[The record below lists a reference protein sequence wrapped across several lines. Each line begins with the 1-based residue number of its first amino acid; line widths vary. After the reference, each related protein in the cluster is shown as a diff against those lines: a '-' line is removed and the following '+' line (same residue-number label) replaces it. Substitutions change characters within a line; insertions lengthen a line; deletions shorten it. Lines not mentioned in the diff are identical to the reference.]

1 MKRQASI
8 IMAAAMLT
16 ALAGCGNSFS
26 ISTDSEQTDAVTT
39 TDTSVSETTVTTDTT
54 TTAGTA
60 DTTTAAATTVK
71 AETTTAVQTTAPPAA
86 TQPVTEPP
94 KQVQKQEKVWE
105 INGVRITL
113 PAGWDGFARTE
124 NDMLQ
129 FVPTKNSSGFG
140 YEFFSV
146 KLLDAFELVKS
157 AEGLFTQYVLGT
169 KDGRYICAVM
179 PPGFANMHDDP
190 EIYAEF
196 EPFSKEFE
204 SVMEKAV
211 CIEAPDFKPI
221 HIYAY
226 RYPSGNSDCLLNG
239 SWDEIPDTGAQMMPF
254 VSFRKRDS
262 GFGFK
267 DTLNTVQFGSYIA
280 DLRAGDYQWNTDN
293 WGPAGAVFV
302 NGSIYLA
309 TVYATAPQT
318 ISFQKVAGKEDLF
331 AGRTFQ
337 YDSEYDG
344 IFQDNYG
351 EIEMEMP

>member
-1 MKRQASI
+1 MKRQVSI
-8 IMAAAMLT
+8 IMAAALLS
-16 ALAGCGNSFS
+16 ALAGCGNSS
-26 ISTDSEQTDAVTT
+26 GTASESEQTAAVTT
-39 TDTSVSETTVTTDTT
+39 TDTAVSETTVTTDTT
-54 TTAGTA
+54 TTASTA
-60 DTTTAAATTVK
+60 DTTTAASTTEK

-113 PAGWDGFARTE
+113 PASWDGFARTE

-129 FVPTKNSSGFG
+129 FVPSKNNGG
-140 YEFFSV
+140 NDYEFFSV
-146 KLLDAFELVKS
+146 RLLNAFELVKTS
-157 AEGLFTQYVLGT
+157 DGNFTQYVLGT
-169 KDGRYICAVM
+169 KEGSYICAVM
-179 PPGFANMHDDP
+179 PPGFEELHDDP

-196 EPFSKEFE
+196 DAFRKEFE

-211 CIEAPDFKPI
+211 CIEAPDFKPL

-226 RYPSGNSDCLLNG
+226 RYPSGNSECLLNG

-254 VSFRKRDS
+254 VTFRKRDS

-267 DTLNTVQFGSYIA
+267 DTLNSVQFGSYIA

-309 TVYATAPQT
+309 TVYASAPQT
-318 ISFQKVAGKEDLF
+318 ISFEKVAGREDLF
-331 AGRTFQ
+331 AGKTFQ
-337 YDSEYDG
+337 YDSNYDG
-344 IFQDNYG
+344 IYQDNFG